1 MRFEEA
7 WIPCLAIVLVL
18 ASCVSLVSGSFAP
31 AIFQATLKPGESV
44 SETVSVSLSAVA
56 PQESKVDVVFSFDLS
71 DSMNYYFAAAKS
83 HASSIMTALQQSHV
97 DAAFGVMSH
106 MDYPHTYSSYGYGA
120 AYGDA
125 RYGDYAY
132 RHDQSVTSNTSAVSD
147 ATHRLTLG
155 CGSYEDP
162 EDYERIM
169 YESYADP
176 SVGWRPGAKR
186 FLIMLCDSIPHDDN
200 LNEGVPRKTY
210 NWSTGGDPGRD
221 EVMFTS
227 DDLDLQTVLGQM
239 ATNHVVLLV
248 IRYGYLVVATAP
260 YWQHWASLTG
270 GETYTSSN
278 VNSILSKILSLP
290 EEHGSRVAKLVLK
303 AQTGY
308 ELWLTSTSP
317 PQYANIDVPEEG
329 ITKTFNLTITA
340 PNNTLPGTYKFK
352 INADADN
359 LNAGEQ
365 EVTITIVQPEP
376 VVPPVPPPEPEPESP
391 PFRYEPAMILLGSLA
406 TFGVV
411 ASLFLFALLMW
422 KIRRRKRRAKSPS
435 TLRLVARR

>member
-1 MRFEEA
+1 
-7 WIPCLAIVLVL
+7 
-18 ASCVSLVSGSFAP
+18 
-31 AIFQATLKPGESV
+31 
-44 SETVSVSLSAVA
+44 
-56 PQESKVDVVFSFDLS
+56 
-71 DSMNYYFAAAKS
+71 
-83 HASSIMTALQQSHV
+83 
-97 DAAFGVMSH
+97 
-106 MDYPHTYSSYGYGA
+106 
-120 AYGDA
+120 
-125 RYGDYAY
+125 
-132 RHDQSVTSNTSAVSD
+132 
-147 ATHRLTLG
+147 
-155 CGSYEDP
+155 
-162 EDYERIM
+162 
-169 YESYADP
+169 
-176 SVGWRPGAKR
+176 
-186 FLIMLCDSIPHDDN
+186 
-200 LNEGVPRKTY
+200 
-210 NWSTGGDPGRD
+210 
-221 EVMFTS
+221 
-227 DDLDLQTVLGQM
+227 M